1 MLYLD
6 SNFNY
11 HIIKSCAIANLADL
25 QLCFEKLAQIQ
36 DKYALDSPAVISLLQ
51 HIARLSGVSFE
62 LLASDVDGVLKAIA
76 EVNFASSR
84 EEVKEI
90 ETEEKAQKD
99 SESAET
105 VTLKEYQYQ
114 LVSSLVNAELAVDLE
129 SAVHIASLVPYK
141 DVEGYL
147 KARVNFLNKD
157 QIEKEKK
164 EKFEKEKIEEVKQEV
179 LDGSFF
185 QGLGDAFKGQLN

>member
-6 SNFNY
+6 FNQNY
-11 HIIKSCAIANLADL
+11 HILKSCPIANLADL
-25 QLCFEKLAQIQ
+25 QLCFEKLAEVQGE
-36 DKYALDSPAVISLLQ
+36 YSLDSPAIVSLLQ
-51 HIARLSGVSFE
+51 HIARLSGVSFD
-62 LLASDVDGVLKAIA
+62 LLAADIDGVLKAIA
-76 EVNFASSR
+76 QVNFAVENDVR
-84 EEVKEI
+84 EEKEAS
-90 ETEEKAQKD
+90 EQKGK
-99 SESAET
+99 AET
-105 VTLKEYQYQ
+105 ITLQEYQYQ
-114 LVSSLVNAELAVDLE
+114 LVTSLINAELAVDLE
-129 SAVHIASLVPYK
+129 SAVYIASLVPYK

>member
-6 SNFNY
+6 PNFNY
-11 HIIKSCAIANLADL
+11 HIIKSCALSNLVDL
-25 QLCFEKLAQIQ
+25 QLCFEKLAEVQEE
-36 DKYALDSPAVISLLQ
+36 YSLDSPAIVSLLQ
-51 HIARLSGVSFE
+51 HIARLSGVSFD
-62 LLASDVDGVLKAIA
+62 LLAADIDGVLKAIA
-76 EVNFASSR
+76 EVNFAVENDVR
-84 EEVKEI
+84 EEKEAS
-90 ETEEKAQKD
+90 EQKGK
-99 SESAET
+99 AET
-105 VTLKEYQYQ
+105 ITLQEYQYQ
-114 LVSSLVNAELAVDLE
+114 LVTSLINAELAVDLE

-141 DVEGYL
+141 DIEGYL